1 MKNNPLFLVLCCGLL
16 AVSCTGNRTAEPAA
30 VPPVRDALA
39 YDAADN
45 VPAEEPLFAPSNA
58 SGAISSAS
66 SAAQSTQTDAPLP
79 AAQAE
84 PAGNKPAAAKKSKKE
99 AAPEEVTIFLQD
111 VGTNLDAQP
120 DTAAETQRA
129 EDLIKQARAAQTL
142 PAPQADQASF
152 EDEDLIP
159 LEGRRLSPMA
169 YEPAVKAASAVP
181 WSGEELKYGV
191 YYSFI
196 KAGTAYIKNR
206 GLTTVNG
213 RKAYLIQTTAFSAA
227 VIDAFFKVRDVNYSW
242 IDAENFYSLGYT
254 QSVREGSYKRDEWL
268 IFDYPRSL
276 FYGEIQKK
284 EDPRVISGPLS
295 MQVLD
300 MLSSLYYVR
309 AQKLEIGQD
318 IVFDIIN
325 RERQYP
331 LVVKVLGKETVKTS
345 AGKFNCIVVEP
356 QFRGEG
362 IFVSKGKSLKVW
374 LTDDEYKMPVKMK
387 TEVFIGSVSAELL
400 EYKRN

>member
-1 MKNNPLFLVLCCGLL
+1 MMRKLAAVWLACLFLSACSAGRQ
-16 AVSCTGNRTAEPAA
+16 AAPVS
-30 VPPVRDALA
+30 VPSTPIVRDALA
-39 YDAADN
+39 E
-45 VPAEEPLFAPSNA
+45 EEPAP
-58 SGAISSAS
+58 
-66 SAAQSTQTDAPLP
+66 AQQPVKPQEPQTPQKPLSKPVKTPAP
-79 AAQAE
+79 
-84 PAGNKPAAAKKSKKE
+84 AKE
-99 AAPEEVTIFLQD
+99 QAPEEVTIFLQSA
-111 VGTNLDAQP
+111 GTDLNAQANTP
-120 DTAAETQRA
+120 EQTTKA
-129 EDLIKQARAAQTL
+129 EDLIAQARKQQTL
-142 PAPQADQASF
+142 KEPAKDKVSF
-152 EDEDLIP
+152 EDEDIIP

-169 YEPAVKAASAVP
+169 YEPVTLDDTHAP

-213 RKAYLIQTTAFSAA
+213 RKAYLLQTTAFSAA

-242 IDAENFYSLGYT
+242 LDAENFYSLGYL

-268 IFDYPRSL
+268 IFDYPRQL
-276 FYGEIQKK
+276 FYGELQKK
-284 EDPRVISGPLS
+284 EAPRVISGELS

-300 MLSSLYYVR
+300 MLSSLYFVR
-309 AQKLEIGQD
+309 AQKLEPGKD
-318 IVFDIIN
+318 IIFDIIN

-331 LVVKVLGKETVKTS
+331 LVVKVLGKETVKTD

>member
-1 MKNNPLFLVLCCGLL
+1 M
-16 AVSCTGNRTAEPAA
+16 S
-30 VPPVRDALA
+30 VPSTPIVRDAL
-39 YDAADN
+39 
-45 VPAEEPLFAPSNA
+45 VEEEPAP
-58 SGAISSAS
+58 
-66 SAAQSTQTDAPLP
+66 AQQPVKPQEPQTPQKPLSKPLKTTAP
-79 AAQAE
+79 
-84 PAGNKPAAAKKSKKE
+84 AKE
-99 AAPEEVTIFLQD
+99 QAPEEVTIFLQSA
-111 VGTNLDAQP
+111 GTDLNAQA
-120 DTAAETQRA
+120 DTPEQTTKA
-129 EDLIKQARAAQTL
+129 EDLIAQARKQQTL
-142 PAPQADQASF
+142 KEPAKDKVSF
-152 EDEDLIP
+152 EDEDIIP

-169 YEPAVKAASAVP
+169 YEPVTLDDTHAP

-213 RKAYLIQTTAFSAA
+213 RKAYLLQTTAFSAA

-242 IDAENFYSLGYT
+242 LDAENFYSLGYL

-268 IFDYPRSL
+268 IFDYPRRL
-276 FYGEIQKK
+276 FYGELQKK
-284 EDPRVISGPLS
+284 EAPRVISGELS

-300 MLSSLYYVR
+300 MLSSLYFVR
-309 AQKLEIGQD
+309 AQKLEPGKD
-318 IVFDIIN
+318 IIFDIIN

-331 LVVKVLGKETVKTS
+331 LVVKVLGKETVKTD

>member
-1 MKNNPLFLVLCCGLL
+1 MMRKLAAVWLACLFLSACSAG
-16 AVSCTGNRTAEPAA
+16 RQAA
-30 VPPVRDALA
+30 PSSVPSTPIVRDALA
-39 YDAADN
+39 E
-45 VPAEEPLFAPSNA
+45 EEPAP
-58 SGAISSAS
+58 
-66 SAAQSTQTDAPLP
+66 AQQPVKPQEPQTPQKPLSKPLKTTSP
-79 AAQAE
+79 A
-84 PAGNKPAAAKKSKKE
+84 KE
-99 AAPEEVTIFLQD
+99 QAPEEVTIFLQSA
-111 VGTNLDAQP
+111 GTDLNAQA
-120 DTAAETQRA
+120 DTPEQTTKA
-129 EDLIKQARAAQTL
+129 EDLIAQARNRQTL
-142 PAPQADQASF
+142 KEPAKDKVSF
-152 EDEDLIP
+152 EDEDIIP

-169 YEPAVKAASAVP
+169 YEPVTLDDTHAP

-213 RKAYLIQTTAFSAA
+213 RKAYLLQTTAFSAA

-242 IDAENFYSLGYT
+242 LDAENFYSLGYL

-268 IFDYPRSL
+268 IFDYPRRL
-276 FYGEIQKK
+276 FYGELQKK
-284 EDPRVISGPLS
+284 EAPRVISGELS

-300 MLSSLYYVR
+300 MLSSLYFVR
-309 AQKLEIGQD
+309 AQKLEPGKD
-318 IVFDIIN
+318 IIFDIIN

-331 LVVKVLGKETVKTS
+331 LVVKVLGKETVKTD

>member
-1 MKNNPLFLVLCCGLL
+1 MMRKLAAVWLACLFLSACSAGRQAAPSSVPSTPIVRAALAEEEPAPAQQPVKPQEPQTPQNPLSKSLK
-16 AVSCTGNRTAEPAA
+16 TPA
-30 VPPVRDALA
+30 
-39 YDAADN
+39 
-45 VPAEEPLFAPSNA
+45 PA
-58 SGAISSAS
+58 
-66 SAAQSTQTDAPLP
+66 
-79 AAQAE
+79 
-84 PAGNKPAAAKKSKKE
+84 KE
-99 AAPEEVTIFLQD
+99 QAPEEATIFLQSA
-111 VGTNLDAQP
+111 GTDLNAQA
-120 DTAAETQRA
+120 DTPEQTTKA
-129 EDLIKQARAAQTL
+129 EDLIAQARNRQTL
-142 PAPQADQASF
+142 KEPAKDKVSF
-152 EDEDLIP
+152 EDEDIIP

-169 YEPAVKAASAVP
+169 YEPVTLDDTHAP

-213 RKAYLIQTTAFSAA
+213 RKAYLLQTTAFSAA

-242 IDAENFYSLGYT
+242 LDAENFYSLGYL

-268 IFDYPRSL
+268 IFDYPRRL
-276 FYGEIQKK
+276 FYGELQKK
-284 EDPRVISGPLS
+284 EAPRVISGELS

-300 MLSSLYYVR
+300 MLSSLYFVR
-309 AQKLEIGQD
+309 AQKLEPGKD
-318 IVFDIIN
+318 IIFDIIN

-331 LVVKVLGKETVKTS
+331 LVVKVLGKETVKTD